1 MKKVTFTL
9 IAIIMAVLF
18 TEHVHSF
25 FIGFSLAMI
34 AVTIGYFI
42 AYQAILK
49 PQYTMSFLVFAVVS
63 KLIITVVGI
72 VGVFSNNIIH
82 SPITFLIAYVS
93 FSVLMTYLASTYR
106 SLQRE
111 TKDNQQQEF
120 LHTGLYK
127 AI

>member
-9 IAIIMAVLF
+9 IAIMMAILF
-18 TEHVHSF
+18 TEHFNSF
-25 FIGFSLAMI
+25 VIGFSLAMI
-34 AVTIGYFI
+34 AVTIGYYI

-49 PQYTMSFLVFAVVS
+49 PQYTMSYLVLAVVS
-63 KLIITVVGI
+63 KLTITVAGI
-72 VGVFSNNIIH
+72 IGVFTSNIIH
-82 SPITFLIAYVS
+82 SPITFLVAYVL

-111 TKDNQQQEF
+111 KKDNQQQEF
-120 LHTGLYK
+120 LRTGLYK

>member
-9 IAIIMAVLF
+9 IAIIMAILF
-18 TEHVHSF
+18 TGHFHSF
-25 FIGFSLAMI
+25 VIGFSLAMI
-34 AVTIGYFI
+34 AVTIGYYI

-49 PQYTMSFLVFAVVS
+49 PQYTMSYLVLAVVS
-63 KLIITVVGI
+63 KLTITVAGI
-72 VGVFSNNIIH
+72 IGVFTSNIIH
-82 SPITFLIAYVS
+82 SPITFLIAYVL

-111 TKDNQQQEF
+111 KKDNQQQEF
-120 LHTGLYK
+120 LRTGLYK

>member
-25 FIGFSLAMI
+25 VIGFSLAMI

-72 VGVFSNNIIH
+72 IGVFSSNIIH

-120 LHTGLYK
+120 LRTGLYK

>member
-9 IAIIMAVLF
+9 IAIMMAVLF

-25 FIGFSLAMI
+25 VIGFSLAMI
-34 AVTIGYFI
+34 AVTIGYYI

-49 PQYTMSFLVFAVVS
+49 PQYTMSFLVLAVVS
-63 KLIITVVGI
+63 KLSITVVGI
-72 VGVFSNNIIH
+72 IGVFSSNIIH
-82 SPITFLIAYVS
+82 SPITFLVAYVL

-106 SLQRE
+106 SLQRDKKE
-111 TKDNQQQEF
+111 NKQQEF

-127 AI
+127 AV

>member
-1 MKKVTFTL
+1 MKKVTFTF

-25 FIGFSLAMI
+25 VIGFCLAMI

-49 PQYTMSFLVFAVVS
+49 PQYTMSFLVFAVVC
-63 KLIITVVGI
+63 KLIITVVGVI
-72 VGVFSNNIIH
+72 GVFTSNIIH
-82 SPITFLIAYVS
+82 SPITFLIAYAL

-111 TKDNQQQEF
+111 KNNNKQQE
-120 LHTGLYK
+120 LLQTGLYK

>member
-9 IAIIMAVLF
+9 IAIMMAVLF

-25 FIGFSLAMI
+25 VIGFSLAMI
-34 AVTIGYFI
+34 AVTIGYYI

-49 PQYTMSFLVFAVVS
+49 PQYTMSFLVLAVVS
-63 KLIITVVGI
+63 KLSITVVGI
-72 VGVFSNNIIH
+72 IGVFSSNIIH
-82 SPITFLIAYVS
+82 SPITFLVAYVL

-106 SLQRE
+106 SLQRDKKE
-111 TKDNQQQEF
+111 NKQQEF

>member
-18 TEHVHSF
+18 TEHLYSF
-25 FIGFSLAMI
+25 VIGFSLAMI

-49 PQYTMSFLVFAVVS
+49 PQYTLSFLVFAVVS

-72 VGVFSNNIIH
+72 IGVFSNNIIH
-82 SPITFLIAYVS
+82 SPITFLIAYVL

-111 TKDNQQQEF
+111 KKDNQQQEF
-120 LHTGLYK
+120 LRTGLYK

>member
-9 IAIIMAVLF
+9 IAIMMAVLF

-25 FIGFSLAMI
+25 VIGFSLAMI
-34 AVTIGYFI
+34 AVTIGYYI

-49 PQYTMSFLVFAVVS
+49 PQYTMSFLVLAVVS
-63 KLIITVVGI
+63 KLSITVVGI
-72 VGVFSNNIIH
+72 IGVFSSNIIH
-82 SPITFLIAYVS
+82 SPITFLIAYVL

-106 SLQRE
+106 SLQRDKKE
-111 TKDNQQQEF
+111 NKQQEF

-127 AI
+127 AV